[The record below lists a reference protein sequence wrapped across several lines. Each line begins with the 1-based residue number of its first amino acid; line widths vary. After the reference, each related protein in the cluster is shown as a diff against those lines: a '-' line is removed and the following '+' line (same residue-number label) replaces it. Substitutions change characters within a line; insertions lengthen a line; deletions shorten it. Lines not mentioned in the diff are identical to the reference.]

1 MSRTRTRP
9 EPATRNPAGAVY
21 GTVIAGSLVVAEG
34 SQDDV
39 DLGRLVLLVLA
50 TQVVYWLAHVYS
62 EVVGLR
68 IEERR
73 APTWHEVGGVLRS
86 EWALVAASFGPLLAI
101 GVGAAL
107 GLDPDTCVLLAL
119 WVIPV
124 ILAGWALLAAR
135 RSSMRVGETVLYVGL
150 SAAFG
155 VALVVLKALF
165 H

>member
-1 MSRTRTRP
+1 MSAPTRSERP
-9 EPATRNPAGAVY
+9 TTNPAGAVY
-21 GTVIAGSLVVAEG
+21 GTVIVGSLIVAEG

-62 EVVGLR
+62 EVVALR
-68 IEERR
+68 IEARR
-73 APTWHEVGGVLRS
+73 APTWAEVGGVLRS
-86 EWALVAASFGPLLAI
+86 EWALVAASFGPLLVI

-107 GLDPDTCVLLAL
+107 GLDAEHCVLAAL
-119 WVIPV
+119 WAIPV
-124 ILAGWALLAAR
+124 VLAGWALVAAR
-135 RSSMRVGETVLYVGL
+135 RSAMRTGELLLYVVL
-150 SAAFG
+150 SAGFG